1 MDVTDVAAVARR
13 MWVRFETYHD
23 VTYFTPE
30 SRAASDALGCKG
42 GWMGY
47 FAMRAAPLGAA
58 APELVI
64 STFYNFHPAMV
75 RRALPDAWGLAEP
88 VVFLAARLAG
98 VDGAL
103 RRMLGADM
111 IDGAELAEAAS
122 LTARAA
128 AAAPIVGRPLAAAN
142 SLVSVSETPHLALWQ
157 ACTVL
162 RESRGDGHVAALVAA
177 DLGPC
182 EALVLFGAERGLD
195 PVYLR
200 AARRWSEQEWQEAA
214 DRLAD
219 RGLLSAD
226 GVITSAGI
234 ELREWVET
242 CTDQAAAASWRALG
256 QADCDRLSSLMT
268 PIALRIAQSNEAMH
282 TNPMGLDAARELT
295 GSGR

>member
-1 MDVTDVAAVARR
+1 MDVPDAAAVARL

-30 SRAASDALGCKG
+30 SRAAADSLGCKG

-58 APELVI
+58 PPELVI

-195 PVYLR
+195 AVYLR

-226 GVITSAGI
+226 GVITSAGT

-268 PIALRIAQSNEAMH
+268 PIALRIAESNEAMH